1 MKGGGILDFA
11 HILYHYAPGLER
23 YLPPPTFF
31 GLFISMG
38 LGAIFYLG
46 TRERRLIPRGLQN
59 IVEFAVEAL
68 DRYVQAV
75 LGRRDPR
82 VLPFTVALFIFIV
95 TCNLAGLV
103 PGFEAPT
110 ANWSTTLALTLV
122 AVGYY
127 HFQGIRAKGLKGY
140 LKSFV
145 HGVRIPGFFGA
156 LISAFLLG
164 LSLVIEVADH
174 FMARPLSLSVRLFGN
189 MFAKEV
195 ALSVFYT
202 LPVQLGMPLWALP
215 GVVVGLSILVGF
227 TMFIGLIASIIQ
239 AFIFVTLALVWYQMA
254 VGPEH

>member
-1 MKGGGILDFA
+1 MERGSVLDFA

-23 YLPPPTFF
+23 YLPPPTLF
-31 GLFISMG
+31 GLLISFG
-38 LGAIFYLG
+38 LGVVFYLG
-46 TRERRLIPRGLQN
+46 TREMRVVPKGLQN

-68 DRYVQAV
+68 DRYIEAI

-82 VLPFTVALFIFIV
+82 VLPFVVALFVFIV

-122 AVGYY
+122 AIGYY
-127 HFQGIRAKGLKGY
+127 HLQGIRAKGLKGY
-140 LKSFV
+140 LRSFV
-145 HGVRIPGFFGA
+145 HGVRMPGFFGA
-156 LISAFLLG
+156 LISSFLLG

-195 ALSVFYT
+195 ALSLFYA
-202 LPVQLGMPLWALP
+202 LPAQFGMPLWAFPL
-215 GVVVGLSILVGF
+215 VVGGLSILVGF
-227 TMFIGLIASIIQ
+227 TMFIGLIASIVQ
-239 AFIFVTLALVWYQMA
+239 TFIFVTLALVWYQMA
-254 VGPEH
+254 VEAGH

>member
-1 MKGGGILDFA
+1 MEGGGVLDFA
-11 HILYHYAPGLER
+11 HILYHFVPGLEK

-31 GLFISMG
+31 GLLVSIG
-38 LGAIFYLG
+38 LGLIFYLG
-46 TRERRLIPRGLQN
+46 TRERRLVPKGLQN
-59 IVEFAVEAL
+59 IVEFAVEAI
-68 DRYVQAV
+68 DKYVQVV

-95 TCNLAGLV
+95 TCNLMGLV

-122 AVGYY
+122 AIGCY
-127 HFQGIRAKGLKGY
+127 HVQGIRAKGLKGY

-145 HGVRIPGFFGA
+145 HGVRIPGIFGA

-164 LSLVIEVADH
+164 LSLVIELADH

-189 MFAKEV
+189 MYAKEV

-202 LPVQLGMPLWALP
+202 LPAQFGVPLWALP
-215 GVVVGLSILVGF
+215 FVILGLAILVGF
-227 TMFIGLIASIIQ
+227 TMFIGLIASIVQ
-239 AFIFVTLALVWYQMA
+239 TFIFVTLALVWYQMA
-254 VGPEH
+254 VEPEH